1 MVRGTGALDALA
13 VSLTSFLKVAKNRH
27 VAFPSLALHTIAVT
41 MTGNMPSFKVR
52 SFQDREKGEGQGR
65 HWYMYE
71 GFVFDMPDS
80 QL

>member
-41 MTGNMPSFKVR
+41 MTGNTPSFKVR
-52 SFQDREKGEGQGR
+52 SSTRHGKGDGQGR
-65 HWYMYE
+65 HGYMYR
-71 GFVFDMPDS
+71 GFVSDMPDS